1 MKSINSVKLIAHDS
15 VDLDRLSYSNGD
27 IVYDITNATI
37 RLMDGAN
44 LGGRKLATQ
53 PYVGTAISTALG
65 PYATTTSVGTAISTA
80 LTSYATTTS
89 VGTAISTALT
99 SYATTASVTTALS
112 SYSTTASVTTAL
124 SSYSTTA
131 SMNSAI
137 STGSVA
143 SATRLTTARKINNIN
158 FDGSADITITASAG
172 TLTGTTLSSGV
183 TGSSLTTVGTL
194 NALEVAGNIQAD
206 SNVVISTV
214 PTLTTHAT
222 NKKYVDNK
230 ALAMSI
236 ALS

>member
-15 VDLDRLSYSNGD
+15 ADLDRLSYSNGD

-99 SYATTASVTTALS
+99 SYA
-112 SYSTTASVTTAL
+112 ASVTTAL

-143 SATRLTTARKINNIN
+143 SATQLTTARKINNIN

-222 NKKYVDNK
+222 NKQYVDNK

>member
-15 VDLDRLSYSNGD
+15 ADLDRLSYSNGD

-99 SYATTASVTTALS
+99 SYAASVTTALS

-143 SATRLTTARKINNIN
+143 SATQLTTARKINNIN

-222 NKKYVDNK
+222 NKQYVDNK